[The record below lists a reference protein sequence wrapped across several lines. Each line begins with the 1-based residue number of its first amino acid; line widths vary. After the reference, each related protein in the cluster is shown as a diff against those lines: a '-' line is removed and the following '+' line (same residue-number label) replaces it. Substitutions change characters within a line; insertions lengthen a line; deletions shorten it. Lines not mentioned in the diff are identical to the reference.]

1 MITAK
6 RLSAA
11 FLAAVLFASSVM
23 SAGCGKKKQEGKVS
37 AEDPWFS
44 ATKIRIGDRF
54 FQDKE
59 NQGIDSKFIGLAE
72 DKAVFLVSG
81 YKRAPEG
88 VNEEYYDFFSSMFY
102 YFEIFSGNSTLE
114 GSIDIRGKIDDYII
128 KEYGEKANWQLLTD
142 YTIKDKAVTAMIF
155 AYLPAGVNDTYVQK
169 CVHVSFDIES
179 GEITGFDLSSDTDV
193 RYTEES
199 YDFDGYVVKTSS
211 NYWGTQTEYVI
222 DVTRPDGTKEQY
234 DASKLLTGRT
244 IAYITDM
251 LYLGNGKV
259 VMTAFTLE
267 VVGQQ
272 LYEMDLKTGQFT
284 EYTGDDSF
292 IRSIIGWVKYMPGI
306 GNIIVDGEGIKTVD
320 LENKTKTNYFSFEDC
335 NINRSEAVT
344 MELLAM
350 TEDKI
355 YMSAYPP
362 GGLGTVNS
370 PELNAL
376 NLYILT
382 KEKTNPHAGKTII
395 KATTLGDYSYSVC
408 EAVSVFNDTN
418 PDYFIKLDNKYSSEY
433 FISNG
438 GISFWDENYGDK
450 LTEATIELTYQLRM
464 DLMNGEGPDIVF
476 GGAEYSHLNSSDCF
490 LDLKQEISTE
500 GLFENVIE
508 ANEYDGKLY
517 QCPLAFYVT
526 GIVAPKKDVGQD
538 QCGFDFDQYKVFV
551 EGPCNGEDPLSFDS
565 SRTGFFITCVS
576 KMQDACW
583 DDERQS
589 YDTPAFRELAEY
601 VNANVT
607 EQPYTNMEY
616 ELVPVE
622 SSKRNN
628 TYEYLMTFP
637 YFMYIYS
644 DSISDMK
651 ILGAPSVDGRGP
663 AIKSGPSVGIAAQT
677 KEKTACID
685 FVNLLLSED
694 IQECFEEWDEC
705 TPLRRSAFETA
716 GHRQVDAYNENYR
729 QNASRYTR
737 IQLIEY
743 MYAWCEIDS
752 SAVDEYEKMI
762 ESCKS
767 ITAFDPA
774 LEKILEEEMPA
785 YFAGQK
791 SLDEVITIINDRSKT
806 YISERSN

>member
-6 RLSAA
+6 KLPAA
-11 FLAAVLFASSVM
+11 FLAAVLFVSSVM
-23 SAGCGKKKQEGKVS
+23 ITGCGKKKIEEKVS
-37 AEDPWFS
+37 ADDPWFS
-44 ATKIRIGDRF
+44 AAKIRIGDRLY
-54 FQDKE
+54 QDKE
-59 NQGIDSKFIGLAE
+59 NWGIYSKFIGLAE
-72 DKAVFLVSG
+72 DKAVFLVQG

-88 VNEEYYDFFSSMFY
+88 VNEEYYDVFKTMFW
-102 YFEIFSGNSTLE
+102 YFEIYSGNSTLE

-128 KEYGEKANWQLLTD
+128 KEYGEKANWQLFTD

-179 GEITGFDLSSDTDV
+179 GEITGFDLSSNTDV

-244 IAYITDM
+244 IAYINDM

-259 VMTAFTLE
+259 VVSAFNDE
-267 VVGQQ
+267 DVGMVF
-272 LYEMDLKTGQFT
+272 YEMDLKTGQFK

-292 IRSIIGWVKYMPGI
+292 IRSIIGSVRYMPDV
-306 GNIIVDGEGIKTVD
+306 GNVIVDGEGIKKVDIENGSKTV
-320 LENKTKTNYFSFEDC
+320 YFSFEHC
-335 NINRSEAVT
+335 NLNRSETNT

-362 GGLGTVNS
+362 SGLGTIN
-370 PELNAL
+370 EAENNAL

-395 KATTLGDYSYSVC
+395 HATSLGEYSYSVC

-418 PDYFIKLDNKYSSEY
+418 ADYFIQLDNKYSSEY
-433 FISNG
+433 LVSNG
-438 GISFWDENYGDK
+438 GISMWDENYGDK
-450 LTEATIELTYQLRM
+450 LTEATIELTYQLKI
-464 DLMNGEGPDIVF
+464 DLMNGEGPDIVI
-476 GGAEYSHLNSSDCF
+476 GGAEYTHLNSIDCF
-490 LDLKQEISTE
+490 LDLKPEINTD
-500 GLFENVIE
+500 GLFENVI
-508 ANEYDGKLY
+508 AVSEYDGKLY

-526 GIVAPKKDVGQD
+526 GIVAPKKDVD
-538 QCGFDFDQYKVFV
+538 QEQFGFTYDQYKDFV
-551 EGPCNGEDPLSFDS
+551 SGPCNGDDPLSSFNT
-565 SRTGFFITCVS
+565 RTGYFITCVS

-583 DDERQS
+583 DDEKKS
-589 YDTPAFRELAEY
+589 YDTPAFRKLAEY
-601 VNANVT
+601 VSDNVIEKT
-607 EQPYTNMEY
+607 FANMEY
-616 ELVPVE
+616 TGVPVE
-622 SSKRNN
+622 SRKRNN
-628 TYEYLMTFP
+628 AYEYMMTFP
-637 YFMYIYS
+637 YFMYYYS

-663 AIKSGPSVGIAAQT
+663 SVKSGPSVGIAANT
-677 KEKTACID
+677 KEKNACID
-685 FVNLLLSED
+685 FVKLLLSED
-694 IQECFEEWDEC
+694 IQESFEDWDDC

-716 GHRQVDAYNENYR
+716 GKRQVDAYNENYH

-737 IQLIEY
+737 IQLMEY
-743 MYAWCEIDS
+743 SFAWCEIDN

-762 ESCKS
+762 GSCKS
-767 ITAFDPA
+767 MTAFDPA
-774 LEKILEEEMPA
+774 LEKILGEEMPA
-785 YFAGQK
+785 YFTRQK

-806 YISERSN
+806 YISERG

>member
-6 RLSAA
+6 KFPAA
-11 FLAAVLFASSVM
+11 FLAAVLFVSSVM
-23 SAGCGKKKQEGKVS
+23 ITGCGKKKIEEKVS
-37 AEDPWFS
+37 AEDPWHS
-44 ATKIRIGDRF
+44 AAKTRIGDRF

-88 VNEEYYDFFSSMFY
+88 VNEEYYDIFKTMFW
-102 YFEIFSGNSTLE
+102 YFEIYSGSSTLE

-179 GEITGFDLSSDTDV
+179 GEITGFDLSSNTDV
-193 RYTEES
+193 RFTEES

-244 IAYITDM
+244 IAYINDM

-267 VVGQQ
+267 GVGQQ

-320 LENKTKTNYFSFEDC
+320 LENGTKTVYFSFEDC
-335 NINRSEAVT
+335 NLNRSETKT

-395 KATTLGDYSYSVC
+395 HATSLGEYSYSVC

-418 PDYFIKLDNKYSSEY
+418 PEYFIQLDNKYSSEY
-433 FISNG
+433 LVSNG
-438 GISFWDENYGDK
+438 GISIWDENYGDK
-450 LTEATIELTYQLRM
+450 LTEATIELTYQLRL
-464 DLMNGEGPDIVF
+464 DLINGEGPDIVI

-490 LDLKQEISTE
+490 LDLKPEISTD
-500 GLFENVIE
+500 GLFENVITVSE
-508 ANEYDGKLY
+508 RDGKLY

-526 GIVAPKKDVGQD
+526 GIVAPKKDVDQD
-538 QCGFDFDQYKVFV
+538 QCGFTYDQYKDFV
-551 EGPCNGEDPLSFDS
+551 SGPCNGEDPLSFLNT
-565 SRTGFFITCVS
+565 RTGYFTTCVS

-583 DDERQS
+583 DDEKQS
-589 YDTPAFRELAEY
+589 YDTPAFRRLAEY
-601 VNANVT
+601 VSANVIEKTYAYT
-607 EQPYTNMEY
+607 EYSG
-616 ELVPVE
+616 VPVE
-622 SSKRNN
+622 SSKRDIA
-628 TYEYLMTFP
+628 YESMMTFP
-637 YFMYIYS
+637 YFMYYYS

-663 AIKSGPSVGIAAQT
+663 SIKSGPSVGIAAQT
-677 KEKTACID
+677 EEKNACID
-685 FVNLLLSED
+685 FVKLLLSEE
-694 IQECFEEWDEC
+694 IQESFEDWDDC

-716 GHRQVDAYNENYR
+716 GKRQVDAYNENYH

-737 IQLIEY
+737 IQLMEY
-743 MYAWCEIDS
+743 MFAWCEIDN

-762 ESCKS
+762 GSCKS
-767 ITAFDPA
+767 MTAFDPA
-774 LEKILEEEMPA
+774 LEKIIVEEMPA
-785 YFAGQK
+785 YFTRQK

-806 YISERSN
+806 YISERS

>member
-6 RLSAA
+6 KFPAA
-11 FLAAVLFASSVM
+11 FLAAVLFVSSVM
-23 SAGCGKKKQEGKVS
+23 ITGCGKKKIEEKVS
-37 AEDPWFS
+37 AEDPWHS
-44 ATKIRIGDRF
+44 AAKTRIGDRF

-88 VNEEYYDFFSSMFY
+88 VNEEYYDIFKTMFW
-102 YFEIFSGNSTLE
+102 YFEIYSGSSTLE

-179 GEITGFDLSSDTDV
+179 GEITGFDLSSNTDV
-193 RYTEES
+193 RFTEES

-244 IAYITDM
+244 IAYINDM

-267 VVGQQ
+267 GVGQQ

-320 LENKTKTNYFSFEDC
+320 LENGTKTVYFSFEDC
-335 NINRSEAVT
+335 NLNRSETKT

-382 KEKTNPHAGKTII
+382 KEKTNPHAGKTILH
-395 KATTLGDYSYSVC
+395 ATSLGEYSYSVS

-418 PDYFIKLDNKYSSEY
+418 PEYFIQLDNKYSSEY
-433 FISNG
+433 LVSNG
-438 GISFWDENYGDK
+438 GISIWDENYGDK
-450 LTEATIELTYQLRM
+450 LTEATIELTYQLRL
-464 DLMNGEGPDIVF
+464 DLINGEGPDIVI
-476 GGAEYSHLNSSDCF
+476 GGAEYTHLNSIDCF
-490 LDLKQEISTE
+490 LDLKPEISTD
-500 GLFENVIE
+500 GLFENVITVSE
-508 ANEYDGKLY
+508 RDGKLY

-526 GIVAPKKDVGQD
+526 GIVAPKKDVDQD
-538 QCGFDFDQYKVFV
+538 QCGFTYDQYKDFV
-551 EGPCNGEDPLSFDS
+551 SGPCNGEDPLSFLNT
-565 SRTGFFITCVS
+565 RTGYFTTCVS

-583 DDERQS
+583 DDEKQS
-589 YDTPAFRELAEY
+589 YDTPAFRRLAEY
-601 VNANVT
+601 VSANVIEKTYAYT
-607 EQPYTNMEY
+607 EYSG
-616 ELVPVE
+616 VPVE
-622 SSKRNN
+622 SSKRDIA
-628 TYEYLMTFP
+628 YESMMTFP
-637 YFMYIYS
+637 YFMYYYS

-663 AIKSGPSVGIAAQT
+663 SIKSGPSVGIAAQT
-677 KEKTACID
+677 EEKNACIE
-685 FVNLLLSED
+685 FVKLLLSEE
-694 IQECFEEWDEC
+694 IQESFEDWDDC

-716 GHRQVDAYNENYR
+716 GKRQVDAYNENYH

-737 IQLIEY
+737 IQLMEY
-743 MYAWCEIDS
+743 MFAWCEIDN

-762 ESCKS
+762 GSCKS
-767 ITAFDPA
+767 MTAFDPA
-774 LEKILEEEMPA
+774 LEKIIGEEMPA
-785 YFAGQK
+785 YFTRQK

-806 YISERSN
+806 YISERS